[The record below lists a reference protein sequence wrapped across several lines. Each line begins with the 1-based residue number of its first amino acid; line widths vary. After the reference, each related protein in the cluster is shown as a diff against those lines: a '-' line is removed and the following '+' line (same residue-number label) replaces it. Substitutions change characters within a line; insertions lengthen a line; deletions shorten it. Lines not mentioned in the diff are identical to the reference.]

1 MTTDPNSPTAQT
13 PEATLHLDEDGV
25 PILDEVAEALPQDE
39 IAISIKT
46 QLLAE
51 LRPQLRDLV
60 QQAMTE
66 SIKACALEFKHT
78 FERQLDEKLEMQLRE
93 LVEQTVERAC
103 RDAG

>member
-1 MTTDPNSPTAQT
+1 MTTDPNSPILQT
-13 PEATLHLDEDGV
+13 TEATLQLDEDGV
-25 PILDEVAEALPQDE
+25 PILDEVAETLPTVE
-39 IAISIKT
+39 IATSIKT

-51 LRPQLRDLV
+51 LRPQLREMV

-78 FERQLDEKLEMQLRE
+78 FERQLDEKLELQLRE

-103 RDAG
+103 RDAE